1 MVGRVNPVT
10 TGSSG
15 HSSGGGSVGARG
27 SSGSS
32 GGSGGGATDRLGF
45 PLVPF
50 GQNYFALVLH
60 SGFDGMDDRA
70 TGSLQPN
77 DVFVE
82 AHCTFLEAMRRCVCN
97 GCQWR
102 RLVLTL
108 GEDDAKEYSDLFGVP
123 YFRPAPLFQDE
134 GLVQI
139 TLPMMFRRQHA
150 ERLLSAFLEHVADG
164 HEAAASMPQ
173 INNINLNHSC
183 LRNLFK
189 TCMRLPAFSLVL
201 KGLVRAVRMCEVN
214 DDDTNHLILN
224 NIGYYLNARESGD
237 DGCAALLSTLRR
249 RATIPRTTVPT
260 ISILDNALFD
270 KLFEDQEEHVE
281 APEACRSAAEP
292 EAQLEAT
299 EAADATMASV
309 AAEATEVTAATA
321 VADDACGRC
330 HRCGETLTSND
341 VCCHCLRAGY
351 PPARALHWPVCFV
364 HGKRS
369 TASAIDLD
377 PPSSPSAVPQSVKDD
392 ARASRRA
399 ERWRLWC
406 ERRHFEQIVA
416 RQQLPIQL
424 PYCAMTPS
432 ISVQVPAP
440 HPMPTNGAD
449 GSSGIGGIGGPSLAK
464 RSRID
469 LADLDGSVRCYEPR
483 EVHEQQAA
491 KRARIDLADRDGSVQ
506 CYEPREVP
514 HELSAAHAPPSLPAP
529 ASPPGPV
536 VDYQHMSEEDVVRHL
551 LGRDP
556 TGPFLL
562 SAPSGIGGIGGIG
575 GPSLATRARIDQ

>member
-32 GGSGGGATDRLGF
+32 GGSGGGPPPAPVVAARATDRLGF

-70 TGSLQPN
+70 PPTVQLQPN

-173 INNINLNHSC
+173 ININLSHSC

-224 NIGYYLNARESGD
+224 NIGYYLNARERGD

-270 KLFEDQEEHVE
+270 KLFEDQEEHVDSNELFDVE

-299 EAADATMASV
+299 EAADATVASV

-351 PPARALHWPVCFV
+351 PPRGRCIGPSAS
-364 HGKRS
+364 S
-369 TASAIDLD
+369 TASA
-377 PPSSPSAVPQSVKDD
+377 P
-392 ARASRRA
+392 
-399 ERWRLWC
+399 
-406 ERRHFEQIVA
+406 
-416 RQQLPIQL
+416 RQAL
-424 PYCAMTPS
+424 S
-432 ISVQVPAP
+432 ISIHHHRQA
-440 HPMPTNGAD
+440 
-449 GSSGIGGIGGPSLAK
+449 
-464 RSRID
+464 
-469 LADLDGSVRCYEPR
+469 RCR
-483 EVHEQQAA
+483 KA
-491 KRARIDLADRDGSVQ
+491 
-506 CYEPREVP
+506 
-514 HELSAAHAPPSLPAP
+514 
-529 ASPPGPV
+529 
-536 VDYQHMSEEDVVRHL
+536 
-551 LGRDP
+551 
-556 TGPFLL
+556 
-562 SAPSGIGGIGGIG
+562 
-575 GPSLATRARIDQ
+575 